1 MPVTVA
7 SSNQILPIMLEL
19 LGMFQNIIDTHHRFK
34 IVVVS
39 RAASGSGYLMH

>member
-19 LGMFQNIIDTHHRFK
+19 LGMFQNIDTHHRFK